1 MDVVFDR
8 AKDAANRRK
17 HGISLQA
24 AARFDI
30 DSALFLP
37 NDLLPYGEVRY
48 NAIGWIGAKLH
59 YLTFTVRGTTPA
71 DTTLR
76 AISLRKATKRE
87 ERLYAEET

>member
-1 MDVVFDR
+1 MDVAFDR

-24 AARFDI
+24 AAQFDI
-30 DSALFLP
+30 VSALF
-37 NDLLPYGEVRY
+37 LPYGEVRY

>member
-8 AKDAANRRK
+8 AKDLANRRK

-24 AARFDI
+24 AERFDI
-30 DSALFLP
+30 DSAVFLP
-37 NDLLPYGEVRY
+37 NDLPYGEIRY

-59 YLTFTVRGTTPA
+59 YLTFTVLGTIPA

-76 AISLRKATKRE
+76 AISLRKATKHE